1 MVAVDRLTLNHLH
14 RRILHMSSATAL
26 GIPGYTTG
34 TWDIDPTH
42 SEVGFV
48 VRHLVVTK
56 VRGRFAKFSGSI
68 VTTENPLESSVDI
81 SVELDSITTNQ
92 DQRDGHLRSADFF
105 EVETYPTMT
114 YKASGARQDGDK
126 FVLDGEL
133 TLKGVTKV
141 VPLTFELN
149 GIGENPLAGGTVAGF
164 SGTAHINRKDFNVN
178 FEGVQ
183 NGIAIV
189 SDKIE
194 IHIEVEANLRKPEA

>member
-1 MVAVDRLTLNHLH
+1 
-14 RRILHMSSATAL
+14 MSSATAVD
-26 GIPGYTTG
+26 IPGYVTG
-34 TWDIDPTH
+34 TWDIDPAH

-56 VRGRFAKFSGSI
+56 VRGRFAEFSGTI
-68 VTTENPLESSVDI
+68 VTAENPLESSVDI
-81 SVELDSITTNQ
+81 SVELSSITTNQ
-92 DQRDGHLRSADFF
+92 EQRDGHLKSADFF
-105 EVETYPTMT
+105 EAETYPTMT

-141 VPLTFELN
+141 VPLTFEVN
-149 GIGENPLAGGTVAGF
+149 GIGDNPLTSGTVAGF
-164 SGTAHINRKDFNVN
+164 SGSATINRKDFNVN

-194 IHIEVEANLRKPEA
+194 IHIEAEANLRQPQA

>member
-1 MVAVDRLTLNHLH
+1 
-14 RRILHMSSATAL
+14 MSSATAIDL
-26 GIPGYTTG
+26 PGYVTG
-34 TWDIDPTH
+34 TWDIDTVH

-68 VTTENPLESSVDI
+68 VTAENPLDSSVDI
-81 SVELDSITTNQ
+81 SVDLDSSTTNS

-105 EVETYPTMT
+105 EVETYPQLT
-114 YKASGARQDGDK
+114 YKATGARQDGEN

-133 TLKGVTKV
+133 SLKDVTKV

-149 GIGENPLAGGTVAGF
+149 GFSADPWGGTRAGF
-164 SGTAHINRKDFNVN
+164 SATTQINRKDFNVN

-183 NGIAIV
+183 NGLAV
-189 SDKIE
+189 VGDKIE
-194 IHIEVEANLRKPEA
+194 IHIEIEAVLRQPESTEA

>member
-1 MVAVDRLTLNHLH
+1 MTST
-14 RRILHMSSATAL
+14 IE
-26 GIPGYTTG
+26 IPGYVAG
-34 TWDIDPTH
+34 TWDIDPVH

-56 VRGRFAKFSGSI
+56 VRGRFADVKGQI
-68 VTTENPLESSVDI
+68 VTGENPQDSSVEVEVDLNSI
-81 SVELDSITTNQ
+81 STHNE
-92 DQRDGHLRSADFF
+92 QRDGHLRSADFF
-105 EVETYPTMT
+105 EVEKHPTMT
-114 YKASGARQDGDK
+114 YKAVGLRQDGDK

-149 GIGENPLAGGTVAGF
+149 GIGENPLAGTTVAGF
-164 SGTAHINRKDFNVN
+164 SGTASINRKDFGVN

-189 SDKIE
+189 SDKID
-194 IHIEVEANLRKPEA
+194 IFIELEANLRK

>member
-1 MVAVDRLTLNHLH
+1 
-14 RRILHMSSATAL
+14 MSSATAL
-26 GIPGYTTG
+26 GIPGYATG

-56 VRGRFAKFSGSI
+56 VRGRFASFSGTI
-68 VTTENPLESSVDI
+68 VTAENPLESSVDI
-81 SVELDSITTNQ
+81 SVDLDSITTNQ
-92 DQRDGHLRSADFF
+92 EQRDGHLRSADFF

-164 SGTAHINRKDFNVN
+164 SGHASINRKDFNVN

-194 IHIEVEANLRKPEA
+194 IHIEVEANLRKSEA

>member
-1 MVAVDRLTLNHLH
+1 
-14 RRILHMSSATAL
+14 MSSATAL
-26 GIPGYTTG
+26 EIPGYVAG
-34 TWDIDPTH
+34 TWDIDPSH

-56 VRGRFAKFSGSI
+56 VRGRFAEFSGTI
-68 VTTENPLESSVDI
+68 VTAENPLESSVDI
-81 SVELDSITTNQ
+81 SVDLNSITTNQ
-92 DQRDGHLRSADFF
+92 EQRDGHLRSADFF

-164 SGTAHINRKDFNVN
+164 SGSASINRKDFNVN

-189 SDKIE
+189 SDKID
-194 IHIEVEANLRKPEA
+194 IHIEVEANLRQA

>member
-1 MVAVDRLTLNHLH
+1 
-14 RRILHMSSATAL
+14 MSSATSIE
-26 GIPGYTTG
+26 IPGYVAG
-34 TWDIDPTH
+34 TWDIDPAH

-56 VRGRFAKFSGSI
+56 VRGRFANFSGTI
-68 VTTENPLESSVDI
+68 VTAENPLESSVDI
-81 SVELDSITTNQ
+81 EVDLNSITTNQ
-92 DQRDGHLRSADFF
+92 EQRDGHLRSADFF

-114 YKASGARQDGDK
+114 YKAAGARQDGDK

-164 SGTAHINRKDFNVN
+164 SGSATINRKDFNVN

-189 SDKIE
+189 SDKID
-194 IHIEVEANLRKPEA
+194 IHIEVEANLRQPQA

>member
-1 MVAVDRLTLNHLH
+1 
-14 RRILHMSSATAL
+14 MSSATAL
-26 GIPGYTTG
+26 DIPGYVAG
-34 TWDIDPTH
+34 TWDIDPAH

-56 VRGRFAKFSGSI
+56 VRGRFAEFSGSI
-68 VTTENPLESSVDI
+68 VTAENPLESSVDI
-81 SVELDSITTNQ
+81 SVELNSITTNQ
-92 DQRDGHLRSADFF
+92 EQRDGHLRSADFF

-114 YKASGARQDGDK
+114 YKATGARQDGDK

-164 SGTAHINRKDFNVN
+164 SGSASINRKDFNVN

-189 SDKIE
+189 SDKID
-194 IHIEVEANLRKPEA
+194 IHIEVEANLRKA